1 MQNRRSSLARRTAN
15 HNCFDK
21 VPRDAANAPAKTSA
35 LIQPPSC
42 AIFSALLFRFGDGGR
57 SSSVKSRFAQFPV
70 WAEPRR
76 SVCENTQGETLRIL
90 ARTTAVLLF
99 VVSLLAAA
107 RPSQAAACDRACLN
121 KTVDNYL
128 AALVAHDPS
137 KVKFAPDVLF
147 VENAVPMKPG
157 DGLWKTASALP
168 TTFKIYVSD
177 PVSEEVGLM
186 CIMQENDK
194 PIDLVVRL
202 KIRDGQ
208 IVEAEHVVARNLS
221 ERSLKNLDTPRPGLL
236 ATVPP
241 SDRIPRA
248 EMLTTGA
255 SYYQALV
262 SADAN
267 DAPFADDCVRRENG
281 MQTTSNPPPDKPGFG
296 SLGALGCA
304 AQLKTGTFNYIKRI
318 EPRRVEI
325 ADPET
330 GLVMGF
336 SQFRHPMVEK
346 TYKITGVPGVDH
358 NDLNIK
364 PFDMV
369 AVHIFKVS
377 GGKIHEIE
385 AMGFT
390 LPYDSKTGWA
400 KYDDQ
405 TSAKP

>member
-1 MQNRRSSLARRTAN
+1 MKA
-15 HNCFDK
+15 F
-21 VPRDAANAPAKTSA
+21 
-35 LIQPPSC
+35 I
-42 AIFSALLFRFGDGGR
+42 
-57 SSSVKSRFAQFPV
+57 
-70 WAEPRR
+70 
-76 SVCENTQGETLRIL
+76 
-90 ARTTAVLLF
+90 RTTAVLACAIG
-99 VVSLLAAA
+99 VLAIAQPSRAA
-107 RPSQAAACDRACLN
+107 SCDTACLK
-121 KTVDNYL
+121 KTVDNYV

-137 KVKFAPDVLF
+137 RVKFAPDVLF
-147 VENAVPMKPG
+147 VENATPMKPG
-157 DGLWKTASALP
+157 EGLWKTASGLP
-168 TTFKIYVSD
+168 ATFKIYVPD
-177 PVSEEVGLM
+177 PVSEEVGLLCM
-186 CIMQENDK
+186 MQENDK
-194 PIDLVVRL
+194 PIEFVVRL

-208 IVEAEHVVARNLS
+208 IVQAEHVIARNLS
-221 ERSLKNLDTPRPGLL
+221 AKSLANLQTPRPGLL

-241 SDRIPRA
+241 SERVPRA
-248 EMLTTGA
+248 EMLKIGA

-267 DAPFADDCVRRENG
+267 NAPFADDCVRRENG
-281 MQTTSNPPPDKPGFG
+281 MQTTSNPPPDKPGFA

-377 GGKIHEIE
+377 GGKMHEIE

-390 LPYDSKTGWA
+390 LPYNSKTGWA
-400 KYDDQ
+400 KYDDHS
-405 TSAKP
+405 TSD